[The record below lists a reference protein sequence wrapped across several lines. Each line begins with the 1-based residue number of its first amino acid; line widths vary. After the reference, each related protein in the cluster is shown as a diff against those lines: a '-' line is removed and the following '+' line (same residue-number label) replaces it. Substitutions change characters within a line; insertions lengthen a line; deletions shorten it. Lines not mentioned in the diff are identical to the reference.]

1 MSEGAP
7 EIESEPSTARRL
19 LVVAAALALLL
30 GVRALRVEQGLG
42 AADPLTLASCG
53 FVLLAAFTVG
63 ELGAVLG
70 LPKVTGYILAGVLVG
85 PQIGDL
91 LSDRVVSELSTFNTL
106 TLGLIAISAGLELHL
121 PAIRKVVPTLGA
133 TVLGKLLLLPLFVG
147 LPLYLAESWLGWF
160 GLHATSE
167 RLVLALVISVL
178 SIGTSPS
185 IALAVVSDTG
195 AKGRLTDLL
204 LAMAVVKDVVVVT
217 CLAVAVAVAHALLG
231 GGAFEVGVLLHLGEE
246 LLASVTAGAL
256 VGALFVAYF
265 RYVGAEPLFTALVAI
280 LLVAEASR
288 FFHLELLL
296 VFIVAG
302 FVVRN
307 FSPYEH
313 ALLDPIERI
322 SLPVF
327 VVFFTVAG
335 AGLDLRGTWTILPLA
350 VVLAALRALVYFLAS
365 RAGAWL
371 GGEQPP
377 VARNAWLTYLPQ
389 AGVTLGLVLLAAEKV
404 PELAEAIER
413 LGLALV
419 ALNLLVGPVTAVMGL
434 RGAGETAQV
443 SAPSSPEEAPR
454 EDEPATT
461 LRDPSLQA
469 LLGELRAQLSGQVAD
484 FALQHLQPHADAL
497 RLRGLSLAPGEGAS
511 RGVRQAL
518 SEPVPWSRGALDR
531 AAGALFDEA
540 SALLRAQPWSSSVA
554 LDEEALATQPS
565 DGWGARLRRWGSV
578 AARRLRLG
586 GRTRQV
592 PVQLALRQGVEPRLA
607 EAAAAV
613 AASFYRAEAEALAVV
628 QGMIQG
634 ARPAEPEPI
643 EAITRRWVE
652 LAEQELAD
660 ALRLGLS
667 EAERLLAVAG
677 GPRLPARALRFATV
691 EPRIEAAVS
700 ALRAD
705 APRWSERIAAVED
718 TLRAALLV
726 EGFVTVVQASVGQR
740 ARQPLAACRAALGPA
755 VGEVEARL
763 DALLQQEPAAVL
775 AAVDGVLSPDL
786 TSSLHLASEHFRRA
800 TQPGPLVADL
810 VQLVRHAPERLV
822 VVSRHRP
829 VHQVRRPGEAAL
841 QTLLFADR
849 VDTLLRDELLPAI
862 EAALAPVSQG
872 VASAEGRLREAVM
885 VARYGAELA
894 AQGEA
899 GTDRRALVAEAARRA
914 LRQVAAL
921 REQLDAAF
929 SEADQQIGEATAHS
943 LALLRGLSADP
954 ERGRAARTV
963 LRAAAEAGQR
973 AWTAA
978 VGQGRTLRAAT
989 RSLAEQRALLDL
1001 KLRSGHQRLDPT
1013 GIRQYLDAWL
1023 APPEA
1028 RGVPAVYARLM
1039 SPAPVTERRLFVA
1052 RADLLEQLLDAL
1064 SPSPRV
1070 AAPSVALLGAQGAG
1084 RTSLL
1089 NMVKVQ
1095 LAGPRVLWL
1104 DPALAVR
1111 GEGLLGALA
1120 SELGT
1125 PAEPAAVVDALLR
1138 EPSVVLIDD
1147 LQCWLEPSAAGLA
1160 RLEAWARVLDR
1171 TVPQTR
1177 WLVSMEVAAFELFD
1191 EAVGLRRVFRRVLPL
1206 PPLDWRELRD
1216 LFRLRE
1222 QLGGFDTDYRS
1233 RGLQGRLMDLLRP
1246 GPEQDTYFRL
1256 LARLSGGNPG
1266 VAQSVHLQNV
1276 EIEGEG
1282 LRAGNLAQPALPFL
1296 GQLGEDALAL
1306 LAALVRFGPM
1316 EPRWLAELL
1325 QQSEDDVERQVG
1337 SLMHAGLLEER
1348 RAGVRRVGLPLRLG
1362 AALRREL
1369 AELGVLSGA
1378 L

>member
-1 MSEGAP
+1 MTEEEPALA
-7 EIESEPSTARRL
+7 EPSTARRL

-30 GVRALRVEQGLG
+30 GVRALRVDQGLG

-63 ELGAVLG
+63 ELGAGLG

-85 PQIGDL
+85 PQVGDL

-106 TLGLIAISAGLELHL
+106 TLGLIATSAGLELHL
-121 PAIRKVVPTLGA
+121 PAIRKVVPTLA
-133 TVLGKLLLLPLFVG
+133 STVLGKLLLLPLFVG
-147 LPLYLAESWLGWF
+147 LPLYLAETWLGWF
-160 GLHATSE
+160 GLHATPE
-167 RLVLALVISVL
+167 RLVLALVVSVL

-195 AKGRLTDLL
+195 ARGRLTDLL

-231 GGAFEVGVLLHLGEE
+231 GGSFDAGVLLVLGEE
-246 LLASVTAGAL
+246 LAASVTAGAL

-265 RYVGAEPLFTALVAI
+265 RFVGVEPLFTALVAI
-280 LLVAEASR
+280 LLVAEASH

-307 FSPYEH
+307 FSSYEH

-350 VVLAALRALVYFLAS
+350 VVLAALRALVYWLTS
-365 RAGAWL
+365 RAGAWV
-371 GGEQPP
+371 GGEEPR
-377 VARNAWLTYLPQ
+377 VARNAWLTFLPQ

-404 PELAEAIER
+404 PELGEAIER

-434 RGAGETAQV
+434 RRAGETAEAV
-443 SAPSSPEEAPR
+443 AAPPPPEAAPR
-454 EDEPATT
+454 EDEAPAT

-469 LLGELRAQLSGQVAD
+469 VVGDLRERLETQVDDFVTQQLR
-484 FALQHLQPHADAL
+484 PHAEAL
-497 RLRGLSLAPGEGAS
+497 RRRGLSLLPGERAL
-511 RGVRQAL
+511 RGVRQSL

-531 AAGALFDEA
+531 AAGALFDGA
-540 SALLRAQPWSSSVA
+540 STALRALPWSKAVP
-554 LDEEALATQPS
+554 LDEEALALQPS
-565 DGWGARLRRWGSV
+565 DGLGARLRRWRAV
-578 AARRLRLG
+578 AARRTRLG
-586 GRTRQV
+586 GRDRQV
-592 PVQLALRQGVEPRLA
+592 PVQLALRQSLEPRLA
-607 EAAAAV
+607 EAAASV
-613 AASFYRAEAEALAVV
+613 AASFYRAEAEMLVLI
-628 QGMIQG
+628 QGMAQG
-634 ARPAEPEPI
+634 TRPSGPGPLEGLAS
-643 EAITRRWVE
+643 RWLE
-652 LAEQELAD
+652 LAERELAD

-667 EAERLLAVAG
+667 EAEGSLAVAG
-677 GPRLPARALRFATV
+677 GPRLPARALRFAEV
-691 EPRIEAAVS
+691 EPRIEGALT

-705 APRWSERIAAVED
+705 ASRWSERVAAVED

-726 EGFVTVVQASVGQR
+726 EGFVDVIEGAIERR
-740 ARQPLAACRAALGPA
+740 ALRPLTACRAALGPVVGA
-755 VGEVEARL
+755 VGSRL
-763 DALLQQEPAAVL
+763 DALLQQEPDAVL
-775 AAVDGVLSPDL
+775 GAVDAVFPPELMG
-786 TSSLHLASEHFRRA
+786 SLQLAIEPFRRA

-810 VQLVRHAPERLV
+810 VQLVRHSPEQLV
-822 VVSRHRP
+822 VVSRHSP
-829 VHQVRRPGEAAL
+829 VHQVRRPSEALVQAL
-841 QTLLFADR
+841 PFAAR
-849 VDTLLRDELLPAI
+849 VDTLLRDELLPAV
-862 EAALAPVSQG
+862 EAALALVSQEA
-872 VASAEGRLREAVM
+872 ASVEGRLREAAM
-885 VARYGAELA
+885 VARYGAEVA
-894 AQGEA
+894 AHAEGGIE
-899 GTDRRALVAEAARRA
+899 RRALVSEAAKRA
-914 LRQVAAL
+914 LRQVGAL
-921 REQLDAAF
+921 QQQLDAAF
-929 SEADQQIGEATAHS
+929 SEAEQQIREASLRS
-943 LALLRGLSADP
+943 LATLRELSADP
-954 ERGRAARTV
+954 ERGRAAHTV
-963 LRAAAEAGQR
+963 LRAAVEVGQR

-989 RSLAEQRALLDL
+989 LSLAEQRALLDL

-1052 RADLLEQLLDAL
+1052 RAALLEQVLDAL
-1064 SPSPRV
+1064 SASPRV
-1070 AAPSVALLGAQGAG
+1070 AAPSTALVGAEGSG

-1111 GEGLLGALA
+1111 GEGPLGALA

-1125 PAEPAAVVDALLR
+1125 LPEPAAVVDALLR
-1138 EPSVVLIDD
+1138 EPAVVLIDD
-1147 LQCWLEPSAAGLA
+1147 LQCWLEPSAAGLG
-1160 RLEAWARVLDR
+1160 RLQAWARVLDR

-1177 WLVSMEVAAFELFD
+1177 WLVSVETAAFELFD
-1191 EAVGLRRVFRRVLPL
+1191 EAMGLRRVFRRVLPL
-1206 PPLDWRELRD
+1206 PPMDWRELRD

-1233 RGLQGRLMDLLRP
+1233 RGLQGRLMDLVRP

-1256 LARLSGGNPG
+1256 LARISGGNPG
-1266 VAQSVHLQNV
+1266 VAQSVHLQSV
-1276 EIEGEG
+1276 EVEGEG
-1282 LRAGNLAQPALPFL
+1282 LRAGSPALSALPFL
-1296 GQLGEDALAL
+1296 AQLGEDMLAL

-1325 QQSEDDVERQVG
+1325 AQAEDDVERNVG
-1337 SLMHAGLLEER
+1337 ALLHAGLLEER
-1348 RAGVRRVGLPLRLG
+1348 RVGVRRVGLPLRLG

-1369 AELGVLSGA
+1369 AELGVLSGVP
-1378 L
+1378 